1 MRSLLGDV
9 LTSEWMTYF
18 ESLPG
23 VPRAVDEVQQGPATE
38 TEYEDFFMRR
48 IEALRKELEDL
59 QGATSEVNR
68 LSRLG
73 MIGDN
78 QKHHELQ
85 MIARCAIEVENKLQN
100 VLREKLN

>member
-9 LTSEWMTYF
+9 LSTEWMAHF

-23 VPRAVDEVQQGPATE
+23 VPRAVSEVQQGPATE
-38 TEYEDFFMRR
+38 SEYDDFFMRR
-48 IEALRKELEDL
+48 IISLRKELEDL

-85 MIARCAIEVENKLQN
+85 MIARSAIEVENKLQG
-100 VLREKLN
+100 VLREKIN